1 MKIKILLLITIL
13 GMFSV
18 SQAQQN
24 DRWMNWEWL
33 KGEWVGEGSGQTSE
47 GKGTF
52 SFANEL
58 DGKIM
63 VRKSHS
69 EYPSKNI
76 IHEDLMIIYSD
87 YSGKPGNAIYFDNE
101 GHNIIYTITYTD
113 KSITFL
119 SEKIPNAPLFRL
131 TYTQTDNDIVNT
143 KFEISQDGEKFMTY
157 IEGKSR
163 RKK

>member
-1 MKIKILLLITIL
+1 MKIKILFLITIL
-13 GMFSV
+13 GLFSV

-24 DRWMNWEWL
+24 DRWKNWEWL
-33 KGEWVGEGSGQTSE
+33 KGEWIGEGSGQTGE

-52 SFANEL
+52 SFTNEL

-87 YSGKPGNAIYFDNE
+87 YSGNPGNAIYFDNE
-101 GHNIIYTITYTD
+101 GHTINYTITYTD

-119 SEKIPNAPLFRL
+119 SEKIP
-131 TYTQTDNDIVNT
+131 
-143 KFEISQDGEKFMTY
+143 
-157 IEGKSR
+157 
-163 RKK
+163 